1 MSFSRKYRPHCDETL
16 PEHGEPVAQ
25 RTPAKALRTKTPPP
39 RPGRGKLRLLI
50 TAGPTR
56 EYIDP
61 VRYLSNDSTGRMGFA
76 IAAEALR
83 RGHAVTLIHGPVA
96 LESPAGAKPVPIIS
110 AADMLAACRR
120 AWPRHDVLIMSAA
133 VADYRPV
140 RISDSKIKKSRDD
153 LTLALEPTT
162 DVLADLAKT
171 RKPRQRVIGF
181 ALEDRNARANARD
194 KLERKSLDAIVLNPP
209 AAIGRT
215 KSQVEILRRGSGW
228 VTQRMRDKSA
238 HARTIVDLAESI
250 WETG

>member
-1 MSFSRKYRPHCDETL
+1 M
-16 PEHGEPVAQ
+16 
-25 RTPAKALRTKTPPP
+25 
-39 RPGRGKLRLLI
+39 LRLLV

-83 RGHAVTLIHGPVA
+83 RGYAVTLIHGPVA
-96 LESPAGAKPVPIIS
+96 LEPPDGARVVPIIS
-110 AADMLAACRR
+110 AAEMLAACRR
-120 AWPRHDVLIMSAA
+120 AWPRHDVLIMCAA

-140 RISDSKIKKSRDD
+140 RISDAKIKKSRND
-153 LTLALEPTT
+153 LTLSLEPTT
-162 DVLADLAKT
+162 DVLADLAAS

-181 ALEDRNARANARD
+181 ALEDRDPRENARG
-194 KLERKSLDAIVLNPP
+194 KLERKKLDAIVLNPP

-215 KSQVEILRRGSGW
+215 KSQLEILCRGGDW
-228 VTQRMRDKSA
+228 VTHPMRDKAA

-250 WETG
+250 WEVQ